1 MNSII
6 HALDWV
12 RHLLAENLASG
23 SFSKRVLKKIYWCL
37 PRILRESNITPYAIA
52 AVASR
57 ANKKFIQIGANDGVS
72 HDPLYPYLIESKWH
86 GLMLEP
92 NLLVMEKLR
101 KNHSNTHSE
110 LTFINAAIA
119 SDKTSD
125 KTSKLYLTEFNSG
138 FASFNKEHVLKHIGE
153 ANAKQVISMDVK
165 LITFAQLLRDF
176 PEFKQ
181 CDLLLIDT
189 EGWDAKILLSID
201 FSVFD
206 VDLIIFERVH
216 LTEDELITLNALFE
230 SYDFSCFDCQFDRLA
245 ISKHSKNKQL
255 LNVLHNADKL

>member
-72 HDPLYPYLIESKWH
+72 HDPLYPYLIKSKWH

-101 KNHSNTHSE
+101 KNHSNTNSD
-110 LTFINAAIA
+110 LTFINAAVA
-119 SDKTSD
+119 SGKA
-125 KTSKLYLTEFNSG
+125 SKLYLTEFNSG
-138 FASFNKEHVLKHIGE
+138 FASLNKEHVLKHVGE
-153 ANAKQVISMDVK
+153 ANAEQVISMDVK
-165 LITFAQLLRDF
+165 SITFTQLLRDF

-181 CDLLLIDT
+181 CDLLLIDA
-189 EGWDAKILLSID
+189 ECWDAKILLSID
-201 FSVFD
+201 FTVFD

-216 LTEDELITLNALFE
+216 LTVDELITLNALFE
-230 SYDFSCFDCQFDRLA
+230 SYDFSCFDCKFDRLA
-245 ISKHSKNKQL
+245 ISRHSKNKQL